1 MKWLRVTVVLLML
14 LASVVPVRNAH
25 QERKHVWHW
34 IEADLSTKTK
44 TSRAIESLGGPTTET
59 SQSFTTTPIPTEER
73 GVTRHHWGQP
83 CTTACNL
90 TLGEICDQSLR
101 ICACPTYT
109 FRSRKT
115 GHCKAQIAVYIQ
127 LNSADFVAPFNDI
140 LERSENIVEVS
151 PHVLFENQ
159 NGKASTTIFVDAAE
173 FSNSW
178 ADDERNLQS
187 LLDSSEYKNI
197 LNLTVARN
205 PCDSPKTRPCSSNA
219 LCITNRYRYQVEC
232 LCRFGY
238 EDLSTGSGRICAR
251 KRRCLNGG
259 LPYLLQD
266 NFGIEQLHCRC
277 MLWFAGENCELDLVK
292 VGLTGLTIIWFVVLA
307 VWSHLPRFRTLFHGS
322 LHSSSSEVSISIIS
336 EISGSPQAS

>member
-73 GVTRHHWGQP
+73 
-83 CTTACNL
+83 
-90 TLGEICDQSLR
+90 
-101 ICACPTYT
+101 
-109 FRSRKT
+109 
-115 GHCKAQIAVYIQ
+115 AQIAVYIQ

>member
-73 GVTRHHWGQP
+73 
-83 CTTACNL
+83 
-90 TLGEICDQSLR
+90 
-101 ICACPTYT
+101 
-109 FRSRKT
+109 
-115 GHCKAQIAVYIQ
+115 AQIAVYIQ

-238 EDLSTGSGRICAR
+238 EDLSTGSGRICALSHALKSKPVLLFSSTLIISGAR
-251 KRRCLNGG
+251 YTGKRRCLNGG

-307 VWSHLPRFRTLFHGS
+307 VWSHLLRFRTLFHGS